1 MPQRVALGID
11 RLHWDSVLAA
21 CTARMQSVAVR
32 QVSCHSEEACRQDGA
47 CWRSVL
53 GAGHGC

>member
-11 RLHWDSVLAA
+11 LPHWDSVLAA

-32 QVSCHSEEACRQDGA
+32 QVSCHSEEACRRDGA